1 MEEEGG
7 GVGVLFFAEDEEE
20 GRGEEEYGEEVSDWC
35 VHFGVGLVFG
45 VKASAGFCLVFLAQG
60 GAGVYSMRRARWR
73 HHRPGKR
80 RWAWAQVRQGMGGV
94 IGFRWWVVGS

>member
-45 VKASAGFCLVFLAQG
+45 LKASVRFRLVFFG
-60 GAGVYSMRRARWR
+60 RRVARVCIR
-73 HHRPGKR
+73 
-80 RWAWAQVRQGMGGV
+80 
-94 IGFRWWVVGS
+94 